1 MAVSGPSEA
10 ALGLVNASAPSPVES
25 HKTSAFAE
33 GTVTGGPPKDLQ
45 NIGVGLHAHLAA
57 HLASLGAGININSSG

>member
-25 HKTSAFAE
+25 HKVQAFAE
-33 GTVTGGPPKDLQ
+33 GAATGGAPKDIQ
-45 NIGVGLHAHLAA
+45 NIGIGLHAHLSA
-57 HLASLGAGININSSG
+57 HLATLGAGININSSG